1 MDDNSVYRTLFFEE
15 TDDHLQQLNEHVL
28 QLESH
33 PEDSELL
40 NDIFRSAHTLK
51 GMAATMGYDV
61 MTKLTHKMENIFDLF
76 KKKTIPVTSAH
87 ISLVFRCLDRLSL
100 LVENLREEQELQEDQ
115 ITDLLAELDQV
126 ETVEAKQVINAAPD
140 AVAEEGAAT
149 LGETATELHRY
160 FVNLESADQ
169 LVVDKAQ
176 AEGYNSFIIGVR
188 IDSESMLKGPR
199 AFLVMEKLEREGD
212 ILHTEPPTDVLEEG
226 NFHSDFY
233 VLYLTKETSEQT
245 AANILSNSE
254 IDEVFVEPFDAQKHM
269 KSATDIAISEVV
281 STEVS
286 EAQSLEGPLST
297 VATKSVEV
305 VASKESNAT
314 KAVVNTATHTVA
326 HNQSIRVDL
335 NRLDLFLNLVSELV
349 VYRNQ
354 LEDASN
360 RSKLNEI
367 KDSLEQ
373 VSRLT
378 SELQDLVLKIRMQQV
393 SVVFSRFPRMVRD
406 LANELDK
413 EMELVIIGEETEL
426 DKTVVSEL
434 SEPLV
439 HLLRNSADH
448 GIELPAVR
456 EKMGKTRKGTIT
468 LAASQEGNRVIITI
482 ADDGKGLD
490 PVIIKESA
498 ESKGIDTSNLSDEK
512 IQHLIFH
519 PGFSTAKEVTNIS
532 GRGVGMD
539 AVQSKINQLGGT
551 IELRSEVNKGTTFLI
566 KLPLTLSII
575 QALMVRISSEI
586 FAIPLDIVERVVMV
600 YESDIVKTANQE
612 VYEFQNELIPII
624 RTDEL
629 LQLDP
634 CEGQKKFAI
643 IVNID
648 QKYYGI
654 LSDEL
659 IGQQEIVIKKIDS
672 VLQQINKYQGATIL
686 GNGSIALI
694 LDINAICHEKR
705 EQL

>member
-1 MDDNSVYRTLFFEE
+1 MNELDDNSVYRTLFFEE

-40 NDIFRSAHTLK
+40 DDIFRSAHTLK

-76 KKKTIPVTSAH
+76 KKKTIPVTSDH

-100 LVENLREEQELQEDQ
+100 LVENLREEQELQENQ

-126 ETVEAKQVINAAPD
+126 ENVGVKQEVGLTLTEEQ
-140 AVAEEGAAT
+140 AVAQEEVT
-149 LGETATELHRY
+149 NELQHY
-160 FVNLESADQ
+160 FL
-169 LVVDKAQ
+169 
-176 AEGYNSFIIGVR
+176 
-188 IDSESMLKGPR
+188 R

-212 ILHTEPPTDVLEEG
+212 ILHTEPPTDELEEG
-226 NFHSDFY
+226 NFQSDFY
-233 VLYLTKETSEQT
+233 VLYLTKETKEQT
-245 AANILSNSE
+245 IANILSNSE
-254 IDEVFVEPFDAQKHM
+254 IDEVFVEAFDAQEHM
-269 KSATDIAISEVV
+269 KDVTDIASSGTTLNTVSEV
-281 STEVS
+281 
-286 EAQSLEGPLST
+286 QSS
-297 VATKSVEV
+297 ATTNSAPTAMTQRVQPGAV
-305 VASKESNAT
+305 AT
-314 KAVVNTATHTVA
+314 KAVESVATHTVT

-406 LANELDK
+406 LANELSK

-448 GIELPAVR
+448 GIELPDIR
-456 EKMGKTRKGTIT
+456 EKMGKSRKGTIT
-468 LAASQEGNRVIITI
+468 LAAAQEGNRVVITI
-482 ADDGKGLD
+482 TDDGKGLD

-512 IQHLIFH
+512 IQQLIFH

-539 AVQSKINQLGGT
+539 VVQSKINQLGGT

-600 YESDIVKTANQE
+600 YESDIIKTANQE
-612 VYEFQNELIPII
+612 VYEFQDELIPII

-629 LQLDP
+629 LQLEP
-634 CEGQKKFAI
+634 YEEQKKFAI